1 MHRKKFIWLKKIVN
15 TKTETKLYITVNL
28 QRLVLRYKRRKE
40 IEKDSLVNQASVVA
54 KNVCYTQQEN
64 FVWNIF
70 KILCFLKSLEE
81 FIYYVVRLNQTNLR
95 ISLETILFELHW
107 ANIKA
112 RILAFL
118 LAVCFATISYS
129 VRCFLQNRMKK
140 TVFYQCFYLNDM
152 CTVWHIT
159 GNNDKT
165 KNENVGNNSSTIIYF
180 LVKNNQN
187 FINFK
192 FFWTILRH
200 DFNSVQSF

>member
-1 MHRKKFIWLKKIVN
+1 MFSEKFRRNDV
-15 TKTETKLYITVNL
+15 ITNL
-28 QRLVLRYKRRKE
+28 
-40 IEKDSLVNQASVVA
+40 
-54 KNVCYTQQEN
+54 
-64 FVWNIF
+64 
-70 KILCFLKSLEE
+70 
-81 FIYYVVRLNQTNLR
+81 FIYVVRLTQTNLR

-118 LAVCFATISYS
+118 LADCFATISYS
-129 VRCFLQNRMKK
+129 VRCFLQNRMKE
-140 TVFYQCFYLNDM
+140 TVFISVFILNDM
-152 CTVWHIT
+152 CTVWHIN

-187 FINFK
+187 FIKFK